1 MKLNIKKLQP
11 LAGYIL
17 VEPSEKDTVTASG
30 IVLPTNNNEKP
41 SYGKILAIGA
51 DRPVSKK
58 NCDCGCE
65 EANLSAKD
73 LGLKIGDMVVYKK
86 WGGNELK
93 VEDVEYQILKVE
105 DILAKIN

>member
-1 MKLNIKKLQP
+1 MKLNVKKLQP
-11 LAGYIL
+11 LAGYVL

-30 IVLPTNNNEKP
+30 IVLPTDNHEKP

-51 DRPVSKK
+51 DLPK
-58 NCDCGCE
+58 NAD
-65 EANLSAKD
+65 NLTAAQ
-73 LGLKIGDMVVYKK
+73 LGLKVGDSVVYKK

-93 VEDVEYQILKVE
+93 VEDTEYQILKLE

>member
-1 MKLNIKKLQP
+1 MKFNIKKLQP

-73 LGLKIGDMVVYKK
+73 LLTRSEERRVGKECRSRWSPYH
-86 WGGNELK
+86 
-93 VEDVEYQILKVE
+93 
-105 DILAKIN
+105 